1 VPADRSYAN
10 FILLHKSANLGELT
24 RIMLNYYSTLDEKAL
39 LMLLQQR
46 DDHAA
51 FSELYDRF
59 SHFMLAYAQKITQ
72 DPDEAKDIVQTV
84 FVNLWSNRTQLAV
97 KGPLFNYLL
106 TSVRYG
112 FYKSVRSKQ
121 IISKYEADLR
131 QYLSGERDTTDE
143 YIQERELM
151 ERLERLAESFPDT
164 MGKVFVMT
172 YFHQLSPVEIAE
184 HLHISVRTVQNLL
197 SQAGRRARL
206 GIGLAIALLLI
217 SPQSAEKQTIEN
229 KIKKIVDFA
238 VKK

>member
-1 VPADRSYAN
+1 
-10 FILLHKSANLGELT
+10 
-24 RIMLNYYSTLDEKAL
+24 MLNYSTLDEKAL
-39 LMLLQQR
+39 LMLLQQQ

-72 DPDEAKDIVQTV
+72 DQDEAKDIVQTV

-97 KGPLFNYLL
+97 KGSLFNYLI

-112 FYKSVRSKQ
+112 FYKLIRSKQ
-121 IISKYEADLR
+121 VVSKYEADLQ
-131 QYLSGERDTTDE
+131 QYLSEERYTTDE

-172 YFHQLSPVEIAE
+172 YFHQLGPEEIAE
-184 HLHISVRTVQNLL
+184 RLHISVRTVQNLL

-206 GIGLAIALLLI
+206 GIGLAVALLLI
-217 SPQSAEKQTIEN
+217 APQSAEKQIIEN
-229 KIKKIVDFA
+229 KIKKIVVIA